1 MLKCWCEIEKDI
13 KLKETNRVAV
23 MVSVVEKSQ
32 EL

>member
-13 KLKETNRVAV
+13 NLKETNRVAV